1 MVQKNNPLHPQRLA
15 LFLFFLIPA
24 FLTAQTTENCTNGL
38 DDDGDGLIDC
48 FDPEC
53 TCTGP
58 CDSFYY
64 TTCNA
69 PCSYVPPCDSI
80 ALGIQWI
87 GQAPTGTYSPLVAG
101 DMDADGIPE
110 IVVAQTEGPFIY
122 IINGATGQ
130 TKTTITALTN
140 FAGGTAPAIADIDND
155 GFGELVIVGDDRRLR
170 AYEHTGALKFF
181 SFALVGYGARYRF
194 SVPSIADFDHNGQPE
209 ILIGNQIFSGQN
221 GQLIASGGAAN
232 PAGEHPARVANNF
245 SFAMPVAIDALP
257 TGFCPDCAGLE
268 IVAGN
273 RVYSVNL
280 NTGNITPVVSLP
292 APYTDGFTS
301 VADFDRDGDLDAIV
315 QGKKGSQ
322 NTIYVWDIQTPTVM
336 REFQLFTNWQEG
348 ASRANVA
355 DLDGDGELEVSFVE
369 FPTLYALDNDF
380 NVLWTRSTNDAS
392 SITCSSVFDFCG
404 NGSVDVIYRGQDF
417 LQVLD
422 GATGQVRWEDECR
435 SLTHIENPLVLDVDG
450 DGQTEIVIECGLNGS
465 YDNGTV
471 VAYEAVGTPGIASR
485 RVWNQHAYFNTNI
498 NDNLRVP
505 RFQQNPH
512 IIGDSL
518 RMNAFLN
525 QYFNPSF
532 PSPDGALTLQD
543 FQCAGDSLDVTLQIC
558 NNGSNSL
565 PAGTPI
571 SFYQGN
577 PQNTAAPWIAA
588 LPLGGALNP
597 DSCQTRTYRIPR
609 VANDSVYVVLN
620 DDHSIPTPFNVL
632 QDFPVTPVGECTF
645 ENNLAAF
652 FLPYNP
658 AVLNLGP
665 DTTLCGDATLYLNA
679 AGNDLVSYLWQNGD
693 TSPDTTIAGAGQFSV
708 TVTDVCGLTQSD
720 AVQVTL
726 DTATLVRLGADRTI
740 CAGET
745 FALGETGFDYYNW
758 TPAGSVSCADCPS
771 VLASPPASGIIRLE
785 AGFANGCKS
794 VDTLHVI
801 VHDTFNY
808 SIDTTICY
816 GRVVDWFGTVV
827 PPDSNYTFFLQTI
840 HGCDSTVQLRVTG
853 TPVGTYQ
860 VTVDTA
866 VCLGATLPWLGF
878 DLLPGENKTFFLS
891 AVTGCDSTVF
901 VSVAAKDTFA
911 TAENLVLCD
920 GESATI
926 FGQPVSTSGV
936 YQRTFAARNGCDST
950 HTVRLT
956 VLPPILIALDAT
968 PTCAGETTGAI
979 QAAVSGSAPPFT
991 YSWNAAGFAG
1001 LNQQDIGAGAYS
1013 LTVTDSNDCT
1023 ETANVD
1029 VPSWPPLNFSVAL
1042 DSVRCFGEDN
1052 GAIRI
1057 STPDP
1062 TLTFSL
1068 DNGPFTQS
1076 TVFDQLPPGPRFL
1089 QAQDANGC
1097 QDSLDLIIYS
1107 PPPLQVVLP
1116 QDAALRLGD
1125 SIRID
1130 ILSSSLAPLQY
1141 AWSDTAFLPCLN
1153 CPSFYVQPLY
1163 SIAYTLQVSDANGCT
1178 ASDDLRLQ
1186 VERALDLFAPNAIH
1200 LNAANDYNRRFRP
1213 GFGPAVHKV
1222 SLLQFY
1228 DRWGSLLYE
1237 VRDAAPDAE
1246 AVFWDGRA
1254 KNNAVQPGVY
1264 FWMMELELVD
1274 GTVQKA
1280 QGDLTI
1286 LH

>member
-1 MVQKNNPLHPQRLA
+1 MLPIRRLA
-15 LFLFFLIPA
+15 LLLFFFIPA
-24 FLTAQTTENCTNGL
+24 LLAAQTTENCTNGL

-80 ALGIQWI
+80 SLGIQWV

-170 AYEHTGALKFF
+170 AYEHTGTLKFF
-181 SFALVGYGARYRF
+181 SFGLVGYGARYRF
-194 SVPSIADFDHNGQPE
+194 SVPSIADFDNNGQPE

-232 PAGEHPARVANNF
+232 AAGEHPARVANNF

-257 TGFCPDCAGLE
+257 TSFCPDCAGLE

-280 NTGNITPVVSLP
+280 NSGNITPVVTLP

-315 QGKKGSQ
+315 QGKKGGQ
-322 NTIYVWDIQTPTVM
+322 NTIYVWDIQTPTVL

-380 NVLWTRSTNDAS
+380 SVLWTRSTNDAS

-404 NGSVDVIYRGQDF
+404 NGSVDVIYRGQDQ

-450 DGQTEIVIECGLNGS
+450 DGQTEIVIECGQGGS
-465 YDNGTV
+465 YNNGTV

-512 IIGDSL
+512 LIGDSL
-518 RMNAFLN
+518 RMNSFLN

-532 PSPDGALTLQD
+532 PSPDGALTLQS
-543 FQCAGDSLDVTLQIC
+543 FQCAGDSLDVTLRVC
-558 NNGSNSL
+558 NNGSNLL

-571 SFYQGN
+571 AFYQGN
-577 PQNTAAPWIAA
+577 PQNTAAPWITTR
-588 LPLGGALNP
+588 LLGVSLDP
-597 DSCQTRTYRIPR
+597 DSCQIRTLRIPR

-620 DDHSIPTPFNVL
+620 DDHSVPTPFNVL
-632 QDFPVTPVGECTF
+632 QDFPVTPLGECKF
-645 ENNLAAF
+645 DNNLAAF

-658 AVLNLGP
+658 PVLNLGP

-679 AGNDLVSYLWQNGD
+679 AGNDLVSYLWQNGH
-693 TSPDTTIAGAGQFSV
+693 TAPDTTIVASGQFSV

-745 FALGETGFDYYNW
+745 FVLGETGFDYYNW
-758 TPAGSVSCADCPS
+758 SPAGSVSCATCPS
-771 VLASPPASGIIRLE
+771 VQAGPPVSGFIRLE

-794 VDTLHVI
+794 VDTLAVT
-801 VHDTFNY
+801 VRDTFY
-808 SIDTTICY
+808 SVIDTTICY
-816 GRVVDWFGTVV
+816 GRTVDWFGTVI
-827 PPDSNYTFFLQTI
+827 PPDSTVTFDLQTV

-853 TPVGTYQ
+853 TTVGTFQ
-860 VTVDTA
+860 ITVDTA
-866 VCLGATLPWLGF
+866 LCLGAQLPYLGF
-878 DLLPGENKTFFLS
+878 DLLPGEDRTFFLT
-891 AVTGCDSTVF
+891 AATGCDSTVL
-901 VSVAAKDTFA
+901 VRVAAKDTFA
-911 TAENLVLCD
+911 TADAFILCD
-920 GESATI
+920 GETANV
-926 FGQPVSTSGV
+926 FGQPVGVSGV
-936 YQRTFAARNGCDST
+936 YQRQYVAQNGCDST
-950 HTVRLT
+950 HTISLT
-956 VLPPILIALDAT
+956 VRAPILIALDAT
-968 PTCAGETTGAI
+968 PACWGETTGALSV
-979 QAAVSGSAPPFT
+979 AVGGSAPPF
-991 YSWNAAGFAG
+991 SFAWDAAGFSG
-1001 LNQQDIGAGAYS
+1001 PNQQDIGAGTYN
-1013 LTVTDSNDCT
+1013 LTVTDANDCT
-1023 ETANVD
+1023 ETAAAV
-1029 VPSWPPLNFSVAL
+1029 VPAYPPIDFSVAL
-1042 DSVRCFGEDN
+1042 DSVRCFGEMN
-1052 GAIRI
+1052 GAIRLA
-1057 STPDP
+1057 TADP
-1062 TLTFSL
+1062 TLNFSL
-1068 DNGPFTQS
+1068 DNGPFLQTRA
-1076 TVFDQLPPGPRFL
+1076 FENLPPTDYRL
-1089 QAQDANGC
+1089 QAQDVYGC
-1097 QDSLDLIIYS
+1097 VDTLDLTVYS
-1107 PPPLQVVLP
+1107 PPPLQIVLP
-1116 QDAALRLGD
+1116 EDATVRLGD

-1130 ILSSSLAPLQY
+1130 ILSSSLGPLNY

-1153 CPSFYVQPLY
+1153 CPSFYLQPLY
-1163 SIAYTLQVSDANGCT
+1163 SIAYTLQVTDANGCT
-1178 ASDDLRLQ
+1178 TSDEMRLQ
-1186 VERALDLFAPNAIH
+1186 VERVLDLYTPNVIH

-1213 GFGPAVHKV
+1213 GFSPAVRR
-1222 SLLQFY
+1222 LRFLQFY

-1237 VRDAAPDAE
+1237 VRDAAPDAD
-1246 AVFWDGRA
+1246 AVLWDGRA
-1254 KNNAVQPGVY
+1254 KNDFVQPGVY
-1264 FWMMELELVD
+1264 LWMMELELVD

-1286 LH
+1286 LR